1 MHKSQLALYNWS
13 TMHNEVTQWR
23 TNHCKIHRSRRGA
36 AGTSLKRFLAS
47 VNIFVDQSEKDNVIC
62 SLAKI
67 ENAEEIYEVAGE
79 YDIVSLI
86 SASCLEEFRDVLQK
100 KIMKIKGIKST
111 ITTIILEPHKGSKCQ
126 NKTVNVST
134 LK

>member
-1 MHKSQLALYNWS
+1 
-13 TMHNEVTQWR
+13 V
-23 TNHCKIHRSRRGA
+23 
-36 AGTSLKRFLAS
+36 AGISLRRFLAS
-47 VNIFVDQSEKDNVIC
+47 VNIFVDPSEKDNIIC
-62 SLAKI
+62 SLSKLD
-67 ENAEEIYEVAGE
+67 NAEEVYEVAGE

-111 ITTIILEPHKGSKCQ
+111 ITTIILEPHKGPKCL
-126 NKTVNVST
+126 KKVVNVST